1 MHANIMVN
9 LGKATAKD
17 VRELIQLAQDKVR
30 ERFDQNLKVEIGFIG
45 EF

>member
-1 MHANIMVN
+1 MVN

-17 VRELIQLAQDKVR
+17 VRDLITMAQNKVK
-30 ERFDQNLKVEIGFIG
+30 ERFDQNLEVEIGFIG

>member
-1 MHANIMVN
+1 MVN

-17 VRELIQLAQDKVR
+17 VRELITTAQNKVE
-30 ERFDQNLKVEIGFIG
+30 ERFNQRLEVEIGFIG